1 MGSKRIGLARIQ
13 ALIENLKREL
23 KLSTDTTI
31 DVGGIN
37 TTAQMEAGSGITAVS
52 TAVRHSVVKVG
63 NVFHTQIVID
73 LAGLESA
80 GSADKIIGNATDAN
94 AHFGQ
99 ITAAVN
105 GTIMAGRVTCLETP
119 TTGEPDIDL
128 FSGTVATAAA
138 ASAAASLTG
147 GVSLLAAGQDWLGT
161 LSANQYNVAG
171 IATVPAAD
179 SYLYLVSS
187 GGNDAGTYGT
197 GKFLIELWGY

>member
-23 KLSTDTTI
+23 KLSTATTI

-37 TTAQMEAGSGITAVS
+37 TTAQMEAGSGITTVS

-147 GVSLLAAGQDWLGT
+147 GVSLLEAGQNWIGT
-161 LSANQYNVAG
+161 LSANNFNVAG
-171 IATVPAAD
+171 MSTVPAANA
-179 SYLYLVSS
+179 YLYLVSS

-197 GKFLIELWGY
+197 GKYLIELWGY